1 MPRNKVYAI
10 VEGQGE
16 ANRPMPSEQPAVA
29 TLTLRLLQY
38 FGCYDLFPA
47 PRPWRLRSSGEFFRD
62 NILERTLRAH
72 TAFAD
77 CAGVL
82 VLMDLEDDCPGLRGP
97 ELAERIRNMGST
109 LPFSVAVTCA
119 YREYETWFLVSL
131 DTIHPGES
139 CPENAESHRDAK
151 GWLRERFGYREVR
164 DQARYTRSLDIEV
177 TRQRSR
183 SFQRLCHA
191 FEELIAARATSQ
203 PTVTPRPGAG
213 ALSVVSH
220 EAYL

>member
-16 ANRPMPSEQPAVA
+16 ADPPTPSEQPAVA
-29 TLTLRLLQY
+29 TLTLRLLQH

-62 NILERTLRAH
+62 DVLERALRAH

-97 ELAERIRNMGST
+97 ELAEHIRNMGGD
-109 LPFSVAVTCA
+109 LPFSVVVTCA
-119 YREYETWFLVSL
+119 YRDYETWFLVSL
-131 DTIHPGES
+131 DAIHPGES
-139 CPENAESHRDAK
+139 YPGNAESHRDAK
-151 GWLRERFGYREVR
+151 GWLRKRFGYREVR
-164 DQARYTRSLDIEV
+164 DQARYTRSLDIEA
-177 TRQRSR
+177 TRERSR
-183 SFQRLCHA
+183 SFRRLCHA
-191 FEELIAARATSQ
+191 FEELIAARAKDQ
-203 PTVTPRPGAG
+203 PIVTPRSGEA
-213 ALSVVSH
+213 ALSVGNSEV
-220 EAYL
+220 A